1 LTTFKKLSNPA
12 PDILGVEFFFRKK
25 ILSILFLSYFTPE
38 SILRFMKK
46 YIPLLVLAILFSVSA
61 IQAQAPAQFNYQAVA
76 RDAAGNPLTA
86 GTHVSVRFQIHDGSQ
101 AGSVVYTEITTAI
114 TNQFGLITY
123 AIGSNGNLSGIS
135 WGTGA
140 MYLQVEIDP
149 TGGSNFSDMGTTQ
162 LLSVPYALFS
172 ANGGGNIGATGITG
186 ATGINGAQGLQGAT
200 GANGAQGPT
209 GIAGPQGPT
218 GGDGAPGT
226 GGPTGN
232 NGTPGP
238 TGATGLDGIQGP
250 AGATGIDGLQGP
262 TGAGG
267 AQGPTGNDGIQGIT
281 GATGIDGVPGLTG
294 PTGVDGVQGP
304 TGNDGVQGATGIDG
318 AQGPTGNDGVQGI
331 TGATGIDGAP
341 GLTGP
346 TGADGVQGPTGN
358 DGATGPQGATGLQ
371 GPTGNNGA
379 TGAAGPTGS
388 PADFADFYALMPP
401 NNAATVAPGTAVE
414 FPNVGAASGTIT
426 GLSASTFNIAEVGNY
441 MVYFQVS
448 VDEAGQL
455 GLQLNGILLSNT
467 IVGRATG
474 TSQISGTF
482 IISTVV
488 TNSTI
493 AVINPPGNSTALT
506 ITPLAG
512 GANLVS
518 AHLVITKLADM
529 GAAGPTGAQGMT
541 GPSGAMGITG
551 AGIQGITGAT
561 GPTGIGI
568 QGATGVTGPSGDD
581 GATGA
586 AGSAGNGTI
595 IPYSSGSAISVTTI
609 SGGLS
614 GTVAVLGFGNSTSGI
629 TSGATIDMTS
639 NPNFAFS
646 MPRNGTITS
655 VSAYFTNT
663 TAMSLIGT
671 TVMLNVQVYTS
682 TTPDNVF
689 SPVAGSTVT
698 LAPAY
703 TGIDAIGSVS
713 NGIITGLS
721 IPVTAQTRVLVVVSA
736 TATGIGLNNTVT
748 GYASAGLT
756 IE

>member
-1 LTTFKKLSNPA
+1 
-12 PDILGVEFFFRKK
+12 
-25 ILSILFLSYFTPE
+25 
-38 SILRFMKK
+38 M
-46 YIPLLVLAILFSVSA
+46 
-61 IQAQAPAQFNYQAVA
+61 
-76 RDAAGNPLTA
+76 
-86 GTHVSVRFQIHDGSQ
+86 
-101 AGSVVYTEITTAI
+101 
-114 TNQFGLITY
+114 
-123 AIGSNGNLSGIS
+123 
-135 WGTGA
+135 
-140 MYLQVEIDP
+140 
-149 TGGSNFSDMGTTQ
+149 
-162 LLSVPYALFS
+162 
-172 ANGGGNIGATGITG
+172 
-186 ATGINGAQGLQGAT
+186 
-200 GANGAQGPT
+200 
-209 GIAGPQGPT
+209 
-218 GGDGAPGT
+218 
-226 GGPTGN
+226 
-232 NGTPGP
+232 
-238 TGATGLDGIQGP
+238 
-250 AGATGIDGLQGP
+250 
-262 TGAGG
+262 
-267 AQGPTGNDGIQGIT
+267 
-281 GATGIDGVPGLTG
+281 
-294 PTGVDGVQGP
+294 
-304 TGNDGVQGATGIDG
+304 
-318 AQGPTGNDGVQGI
+318 
-331 TGATGIDGAP
+331 
-341 GLTGP
+341 
-346 TGADGVQGPTGN
+346 QGPTGN

-388 PADFADFYALMPP
+388 PAEFADFYALMPP

-529 GAAGPTGAQGMT
+529 GAAGPTGAQGIT

>member
-209 GIAGPQGPT
+209 GIFGPT
-218 GGDGAPGT
+218 GSNGAQGIA
-226 GGPTGN
+226 GPTGN

-238 TGATGLDGIQGP
+238 TGATGLDGIQSP

-267 AQGPTGNDGIQGIT
+267 AQGPTGNDGI
-281 GATGIDGVPGLTG
+281 
-294 PTGVDGVQGP
+294 
-304 TGNDGVQGATGIDG
+304 
-318 AQGPTGNDGVQGI
+318 QGI

-388 PADFADFYALMPP
+388 PAEFADFYALMPP

-529 GAAGPTGAQGMT
+529 GAAGPTGAQGIT